1 MKFRTFISSIQ
12 KGVKANESSVFDSI
26 ATLKMEMDKFYLAPA
41 PENFISWIDIIQKF
55 RIALSAEELLFFSR
69 NATTFI
75 EKLVLH
81 QMSVNYFASSI
92 RDFEPPN
99 FATPYKMLSEFEYLL
114 KERTGTEK
122 LCLEKLEKLE
132 GKLEEDFG
140 AWPYEKE
147 LEKIV
152 IE

>member
-26 ATLKMEMDKFYLAPA
+26 AALKMEMDKFYLAPA
-41 PENFISWIDIIQKF
+41 PVNFISWIDTIQKY
-55 RIALSAEELLFFSR
+55 RIGLSAEELLFFSR

-81 QMSVNYFASSI
+81 QISINYFASSI
-92 RDFEPPN
+92 RNLEQPN
-99 FATPYKMLSEFEYLL
+99 FAASYRMLSEFEDYL
-114 KERTGTEK
+114 KERAEDEV
-122 LCLEKLEKLE
+122 LCLEKLKELAEKLE
-132 GKLEEDFG
+132 ADSDI
-140 AWPYEKE
+140 WPYEKE